1 MMQNRFISGII
12 AGGMLGATT
21 SMFLNS
27 RMNGRSKKRLMKRSR
42 NIMRGISSFMN
53 IFS

>member
-1 MMQNRFISGII
+1 
-12 AGGMLGATT
+12 
-21 SMFLNS
+21 MFLNS